1 MSLVEKA
8 KTYVEARIAPDFH
21 DKRLAS
27 LEALKLDAVLKRKNP
42 YLFKAKGIESAP
54 ELVKQLLSAH
64 LSSQEET
71 LFGAFLEGLAIH
83 LCGYA
88 YGGQKSTT
96 EGIDLEFT
104 RDATRYIVSIK
115 SGPNWGNSSQITK
128 MVQNFDKA
136 RRIAGLREPI
146 AAVNGCCY
154 GKSPVGGAQRGG
166 YLKLCGQD
174 FWELISGEPKLYQEI
189 VEPLGTK
196 ARERNDAFEQAFDRL
211 HTRFTA
217 DFIARFCRV
226 SGAIDWDKIVAFN
239 SGATAP
245 AASEER

>member
-1 MSLVEKA
+1 MKLVEKA
-8 KTYVEARIAPDFH
+8 RSYVETRIASDFH

-27 LEALKLDAVLKRKNP
+27 LDALKLDAVLKRKNP

-54 ELVKQLLSAH
+54 DLVKQLLSAH

-71 LFGAFLEGLAIH
+71 LFGAFLEGLAIY
-83 LCGYA
+83 LCGHA

-104 RDATRYIVSIK
+104 REATRYIVSIK

-128 MVQNFDKA
+128 MVQSFDKA
-136 RRIAGLREPI
+136 RRIAGLREAI
-146 AAVNGCCY
+146 VAVNGCCY
-154 GKSPVGGAQRGG
+154 GKSPTGGAQRGG

-174 FWELISGEPKLYQEI
+174 FWELISGEADLYQKI

-196 ARERNDAFEQAFDRL
+196 ARERNDAFERAFGHL
-211 HTRFTA
+211 HTRFAA
-217 DFIARFCRV
+217 DFITRFCQAD
-226 SGAIDWDKIVAFN
+226 GAINWEQIVAFN
-239 SGATAP
+239 S
-245 AASEER
+245 ASASGESG